1 MNASYSIGQPS
12 KKGFPIYIIR
22 NEKQTLFGYWPTL
35 DAARIELTKLVNCT
49 R

>member
-1 MNASYSIGQPS
+1 METAYTIGHPS
-12 KKGFPIYIIR
+12 KKGFPIYILR
-22 NEKQTLFGYWPTL
+22 GEKSTLFGYWPTL